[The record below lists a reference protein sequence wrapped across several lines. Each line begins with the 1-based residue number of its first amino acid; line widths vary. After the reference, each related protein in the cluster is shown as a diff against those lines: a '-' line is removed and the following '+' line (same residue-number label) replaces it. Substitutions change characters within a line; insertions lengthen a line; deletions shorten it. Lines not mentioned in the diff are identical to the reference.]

1 MCIPDYSVGDRKYYY
16 EVVSLT
22 SFPTLFKSSKINL
35 RLSLERG
42 LFLARKTGNDQ
53 RFWLRSYSLTKT
65 RGRYSVDQSE
75 QGQHPEKV

>member
-1 MCIPDYSVGDRKYYY
+1 M
-16 EVVSLT
+16 
-22 SFPTLFKSSKINL
+22 INL

-42 LFLARKTGNDQ
+42 LFLARKTENDQ

-75 QGQHPEKV
+75 ESQHPEKV